1 MIDIT
6 PENIIEFWFGDSLES
21 PESAR
26 SRSKFWYMSNPDTD
40 NEIRQRFGPTLEAI
54 HNGDLSDWQATSKGV
69 LALVILLD
77 QFSRNIYRG
86 DAKAYSGDELAL
98 TIARKAVQSGLEQ
111 ELPGLYRLFL
121 YHPFHHSERVADQ
134 ETAVSLFQD
143 VEDQSPQQ
151 WREYLH
157 GFTKFAIH
165 HKNVVTQF
173 GRFPHRN
180 KTLGRRNTKQ
190 EQAYLDEDARSFGQ

>member
-1 MIDIT
+1 MANIKFED
-6 PENIIEFWFGDSLES
+6 IIEFWFSDSLDS

-26 SRSKFWYMSNPDTD
+26 NRSKFWYVSNSVTD
-40 NEIRQRFGPTLEAI
+40 DEIRTQFGPVLEAA
-54 HNGDLSDWQATSKGV
+54 HNGLISDWEASPEGA

-98 TIARKAVQSGLEQ
+98 AIAKRAVQSGFDQ
-111 ELPGLYRLFL
+111 DLPGLQRLFL
-121 YHPFHHSERVADQ
+121 YHPLHHSEQISDQ
-134 ETAVSLFQD
+134 EKAVALFQN
-143 VEDQSPQQ
+143 VEDQSPED
-151 WREYLH
+151 WREFLH

-165 HKNVVTQF
+165 HKDVVTRF

-180 KTLGRRNTKQ
+180 KILHRRNTKE
-190 EQAYLDEDARSFGQ
+190 EQAYLDGGASSYGQ